1 MAQHE
6 DRPAD
11 DARPGSEV
19 SGRALRVVVD
29 GAAQCSAVTV
39 ETVRR
44 TLGEHDLPETPDAD
58 DWYDQGP
65 YLAAVDE
72 LVDRLGDS
80 AVRAVGEQF
89 PTVVQWD
96 AEPETVAEAM
106 LALAQ
111 WYRRAHR
118 GERTGC
124 LLFERT
130 DETAGRLTAET
141 PYPCA
146 FELGTA
152 TGLARHVADDLV
164 TLTEAGHCRTD
175 GADACHYDLSW

>member
-11 DARPGSEV
+11 DRPATEV
-19 SGRALRVVVD
+19 SGRVLQAVVD
-29 GAAQCSAVTV
+29 GAAHCSAVTV
-39 ETVRR
+39 ETAHR
-44 TLGEHDLPETPDAD
+44 TLTAQGLPETPEIDG
-58 DWYDQGP
+58 WYAQP
-65 YLAAVDE
+65 PVLAAMDA
-72 LVDRLGDS
+72 LVDRLGES

-89 PTVVQWD
+89 PVVVEWA

-111 WYRRAHR
+111 WYENAHR
-118 GERTGC
+118 GEAIGH
-124 LLFERT
+124 LQFERT
-130 DETAGRLTAET
+130 DERAGRLTCGT

-146 FELGTA
+146 FERGTA
-152 TGLARHVADDLV
+152 TGLARHVGDDLV